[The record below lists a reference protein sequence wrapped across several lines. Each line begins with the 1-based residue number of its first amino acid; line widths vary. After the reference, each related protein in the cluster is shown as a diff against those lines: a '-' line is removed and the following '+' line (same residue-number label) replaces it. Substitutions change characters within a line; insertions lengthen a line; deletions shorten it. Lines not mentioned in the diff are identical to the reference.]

1 MKKIPVIAVVGPT
14 ASGKTALSIEIAK
27 HFSGQVVSADSMQ
40 IYEKMN
46 IATAKPTDDEMQGI
60 PHHLIGFQPIDKKF
74 SVAEYVTLAREC
86 IEEIYNDCDL
96 PVIAGGTGLYIDSL
110 LQNIQFSK
118 EDDSSTIRDELTAL
132 FDEKGAEYMLGW
144 LNEIDPE
151 TAQRLHLNDK
161 SRIIRAIEIYKVTGK
176 TMTEQ
181 KIISREKES
190 PFEVL
195 YIGIN
200 YRDRNVLYDRINRRV
215 DIMVENGLLEEAKDF
230 YNIPADKTAC
240 QAIGYKE
247 LAPYFSGEKSLEEC
261 LESLKV
267 ETRHYAKRQLT
278 WFRKNENI
286 NWIYPDDYDNEED
299 MYKSVYNMINDFLRR
314 YTDNEIQSE

>member
-14 ASGKTALSIEIAK
+14 ASGKTSLSIEIAK
-27 HFSGQVVSADSMQ
+27 RFNGQVVSADSMQ

-74 SVAEYVTLAREC
+74 SVAEYVDLANEC
-86 IEEIYNDCDL
+86 IEKIHNAGDL

-118 EDDSSTIRDELTAL
+118 EESNNEIRNKLTEM
-132 FDEKGAEYMLGW
+132 FQEKGAEYMLNW
-144 LNEIDPE
+144 LREIDPK
-151 TAQRLHLNDK
+151 TASRLHLNDK
-161 SRIIRAIEIYKVTGK
+161 SRIIRALEIYKLTGK
-176 TMTEQ
+176 TLTEQ
-181 KIISREKES
+181 KVLSRLEES
-190 PFEVL
+190 PYDVL

-200 YRDRNVLYDRINRRV
+200 YRDRNVLYDRINLRV
-215 DIMVENGLLEEAKDF
+215 DLMLKNGLLEEAEEF

-247 LAPYFSGEKSLEEC
+247 LAPYFRGDSTLEDCVEK
-261 LESLKV
+261 LKL

-286 NWIYPDDYDNEED
+286 NWVYPDDYKNPQD
-299 MYKSVYNMINDFLRR
+299 MYTYVFSVINEFIRR
-314 YTDNEIQSE
+314 YKNEDKNQ

>member
-14 ASGKTALSIEIAK
+14 ASGKTSLSIEIAK

-60 PHHLIGFQPIDKKF
+60 AHHMIGFQPIDRKF
-74 SVAEYVTLAREC
+74 SVAEYVTLAKEC
-86 IEEIYNDCDL
+86 IDKIHNNGDV
-96 PVIAGGTGLYIDSL
+96 PVVAGGTGLYVDSL

-118 EDDSSTIRDELTAL
+118 EDANTEIRKELTAM
-132 FDEKGAEYMLGW
+132 FDEKGAEFMLDW
-144 LNEIDPE
+144 LRGIDPD
-151 TAQRLHLNDK
+151 TAEKLHLNDK
-161 SRIIRAIEIYKVTGK
+161 SRIIRALEIYKVTGK

-181 KIISREKES
+181 KVLSREEES
-190 PFEVL
+190 PFSVI

-215 DIMVENGLLEEAKDF
+215 DIMVENGLLDEAKDF
-230 YNIPADKTAC
+230 YNIPSDKTAC

-247 LAPYFSGEKSLEEC
+247 LAPYFNSEKTLDEC
-261 LESLKV
+261 LESLKI

-286 NWIYPDDYDNEED
+286 NWVYPDDYENPDE
-299 MYKSVYNMINDFLRR
+299 MYTAVFALIDKFLK
-314 YTDNEIQSE
+314 EVH

>member
-14 ASGKTALSIEIAK
+14 ASGKTSLSIEIAK

-46 IATAKPTDDEMQGI
+46 IATAKPTDDEMQGV

-74 SVAEYVTLAREC
+74 SVAEYVTLAKNC
-86 IEEIYNDCDL
+86 IEKIHNDGDL
-96 PVIAGGTGLYIDSL
+96 PVVVGGTGLYVDSL

-118 EDDSSTIRDELTAL
+118 EEGNIELRNELTEI
-132 FDEKGAEYMLGW
+132 FDQKGAEFMLEA
-144 LNEIDPE
+144 LREIDPQ
-151 TAQRLHLNDK
+151 TAEKLHLNDK
-161 SRIIRAIEIYKVTGK
+161 SRIIRALEIYKATGK

-181 KIISREKES
+181 KILSREEES
-190 PFEVL
+190 PFDVL

-215 DIMVENGLLEEAKDF
+215 DIMLENGLLDEAKDF
-230 YNIPADKTAC
+230 YNIDADKTAC

-247 LAPYFSGEKSLEEC
+247 LAPYFNGEKSLEDC
-261 LESLKV
+261 LESLKI

-286 NWIYPDDYDNEED
+286 NWVYPDDYENAED
-299 MYKSVYNMINDFLRR
+299 MYKSVFVIIDKFLR
-314 YTDNEIQSE
+314 EVH

>member
-1 MKKIPVIAVVGPT
+1 MKKFPVIAVVGPT
-14 ASGKTALSIEIAK
+14 ASGKTSLSIEIAK
-27 HFSGQVVSADSMQ
+27 RFRGQVVSADSMQ

-46 IATAKPTDDEMQGI
+46 IATAKPTDDEMQGV

-74 SVAEYVTLAREC
+74 SVAEYVTLAKEC
-86 IEEIYNDCDL
+86 IEKIHNQGDL
-96 PVIAGGTGLYIDSL
+96 PVVAGGTGLYVDSL

-118 EDDSSTIRDELTAL
+118 EEGNNEFRNELIEM
-132 FDEKGAEYMLGW
+132 FDQKGAEFMLEA
-144 LNEIDPE
+144 LREIDPQ
-151 TAQRLHLNDK
+151 TAEKLHLNDK
-161 SRIIRAIEIYKVTGK
+161 SRIIRALEIYKATGK

-181 KIISREKES
+181 KILSREEES

-215 DIMVENGLLEEAKDF
+215 DIMLENGLLDEAKDF
-230 YNIPADKTAC
+230 YNIDADKTAC

-247 LAPYFSGEKSLEEC
+247 LAPYFNGEKSLEDC
-261 LESLKV
+261 LESLKI

-286 NWIYPDDYDNEED
+286 NWVYPDDYENAED
-299 MYKSVYNMINDFLRR
+299 MYKSVFVIIDKFLR
-314 YTDNEIQSE
+314 EVH

>member
-14 ASGKTALSIEIAK
+14 ASGKTSLSIEIAK

-46 IATAKPTDDEMQGI
+46 IATAKPTLEEMQGI

-74 SVAEYVTLAREC
+74 SVAEYVNLANEC
-86 IEEIYNDCDL
+86 IEKIHNDGDM
-96 PVIAGGTGLYIDSL
+96 PVIAGGTGLYVDSL

-118 EDDSSTIRDELTAL
+118 EESNEEIRKELTLL
-132 FDEKGAEYMLGW
+132 FEEKGAEYMLET
-144 LNEIDPE
+144 LREIDPE
-151 TAQRLHLNDK
+151 TAERLHLKDK
-161 SRIIRAIEIYKVTGK
+161 SRIIRALEIYKLTGK

-181 KIISREKES
+181 KILSREEES
-190 PFEVL
+190 PYDVL

-200 YRDRNVLYDRINRRV
+200 YRDRNVLYDRINLRV
-215 DIMVENGLLEEAKDF
+215 DIMLQNGLLEEAKDF
-230 YNIPADKTAC
+230 YDTSSDTTAC

-247 LAPYFSGEKSLEEC
+247 LALYFNDEKSLEEC
-261 LESLKV
+261 VEKLKQ

-286 NWIYPDDYDNEED
+286 NWIYPDDYSNSKDLYD
-299 MYKSVYNMINDFLRR
+299 SVFRIVDDFLGGKK
-314 YTDNEIQSE
+314 

>member
-14 ASGKTALSIEIAK
+14 ASGKTSLSIEIAK

-46 IATAKPTDDEMQGI
+46 IATAKPTDDEMQGV
-60 PHHLIGFQPIDKKF
+60 PHHLIGFQAIDKKF
-74 SVAEYVTLAREC
+74 SVAEYVTLAKNC
-86 IEEIYNDCDL
+86 IEKIHNDGDL
-96 PVIAGGTGLYIDSL
+96 PVVAGGTGLYVDSL

-118 EDDSSTIRDELTAL
+118 EESNNELRNELAEL
-132 FDEKGAEYMLGW
+132 FDQKGAEFMLEA
-144 LNEIDPE
+144 LREIDPQ
-151 TAQRLHLNDK
+151 TAEKLHLNDK
-161 SRIIRAIEIYKVTGK
+161 SRIIRALEIYKATGK

-181 KIISREKES
+181 KILSREEES
-190 PFEVL
+190 PFDVL

-200 YRDRNVLYDRINRRV
+200 YRDRNVLYDRINQRV
-215 DIMVENGLLEEAKDF
+215 DIMVENGLLDEAKDF
-230 YNIPADKTAC
+230 YNIDADKTAC

-247 LAPYFSGEKSLEEC
+247 LAPYFNGEKSLEDC
-261 LESLKV
+261 LESLKI

-286 NWIYPDDYDNEED
+286 NWVYPDDYENAED
-299 MYKSVYNMINDFLRR
+299 MYKSVFVIIDKFLR
-314 YTDNEIQSE
+314 EVH

>member
-1 MKKIPVIAVVGPT
+1 MKQIPVIAVVGPT
-14 ASGKTALSIEIAK
+14 ASGKTSLSIEIAK
-27 HFSGQVVSADSMQ
+27 HFGGQVVSADSMQ

-46 IATAKPTDDEMQGI
+46 IATAKPTTDEMQGI

-74 SVAEYVTLAREC
+74 SVAEYVTLAKEC
-86 IEEIYNDCDL
+86 IEKIYSQGDI

-118 EDDSSTIRDELTAL
+118 EEESTQIREELTKM
-132 FDEKGAEYMLGW
+132 FDEKGAEYMLG
-144 LNEIDPE
+144 LLTEIDPE
-151 TAQRLHLNDK
+151 TAGRLHLSDK
-161 SRIIRAIEIYKVTGK
+161 SRIIRALEIYKATGK

-181 KIISREKES
+181 KVLSKAEPS
-190 PFEVL
+190 PYKAL

-215 DIMVENGLLEEAKDF
+215 DIMVENGLLEEAKEF
-230 YNIPADKTAC
+230 YNIPTDKTAC

-247 LAPYFSGEKSLEEC
+247 LAPYFRNEKTLTEC
-261 LESLKV
+261 LESLKI

-286 NWIYPDDYDNEED
+286 NWIYPDDYENPNE
-299 MYKSVYNMINDFLRR
+299 MYKETFNIINKFLKER
-314 YTDNEIQSE
+314 

>member
-14 ASGKTALSIEIAK
+14 ASGKTSLSIEIAK
-27 HFSGQVVSADSMQ
+27 RFRGQVVSADSMQ

-46 IATAKPTDDEMQGI
+46 IATAKPTDGEMQGI
-60 PHHLIGFQPIDKKF
+60 PHHLISFQPIDKKF
-74 SVAEYVTLAREC
+74 SVAEYVTLAKEC
-86 IEEIYNDCDL
+86 IEKIHNQGDL
-96 PVIAGGTGLYIDSL
+96 PVVAGGTGLYVDSL

-118 EDDSSTIRDELTAL
+118 EESNNELRNELTEL
-132 FDEKGAEYMLGW
+132 FDQKGAEFMLEA
-144 LNEIDPE
+144 LREIDPQ
-151 TAQRLHLNDK
+151 TAEKLHLNHK
-161 SRIIRAIEIYKVTGK
+161 TRIIRALEIYKATGK

-181 KIISREKES
+181 KILSREEES

-215 DIMVENGLLEEAKDF
+215 DIMLENGLLDEAKDF
-230 YNIPADKTAC
+230 YNIDADKTAC

-247 LAPYFSGEKSLEEC
+247 LAPYFNGEKSLEDC
-261 LESLKV
+261 LESLKI

-286 NWIYPDDYDNEED
+286 NWVYPDDYENAED
-299 MYKSVYNMINDFLRR
+299 MYKSVFVIIDKFLR
-314 YTDNEIQSE
+314 EVH

>member
-14 ASGKTALSIEIAK
+14 ASGKTSLSIEIAK

-74 SVAEYVTLAREC
+74 SVAEYVTLAKEC
-86 IEEIYNDCDL
+86 IERIHNDGDL
-96 PVIAGGTGLYIDSL
+96 PVVAGGTGLYVDSL
-110 LQNIQFSK
+110 LQNIKFSK
-118 EDDSSTIRDELTAL
+118 EESNTEIREELTEM
-132 FDEKGAEYMLGW
+132 FDQKGAEFMLEW
-144 LNEIDPE
+144 LREIDPQ
-151 TAQRLHLNDK
+151 TAEKLHLNDK
-161 SRIIRAIEIYKVTGK
+161 SRIIRALEIYKATGK

-181 KIISREKES
+181 KIISREEET
-190 PFEVL
+190 PFDVL

-200 YRDRNVLYDRINRRV
+200 YRDRNVLYDRINLRV
-215 DIMVENGLLEEAKDF
+215 DLMLENGLLEEAKDF
-230 YNIPADKTAC
+230 YDTSSDTTAC

-247 LAPYFSGEKSLEEC
+247 LSPYFKGESTLEEC
-261 LESLKV
+261 VEKLKL

-286 NWIYPDDYDNEED
+286 NWIYPDDYDNQED
-299 MYKSVYNMINDFLRR
+299 MYNSVYETINDFLGG
-314 YTDNEIQSE
+314 TQ

>member
-14 ASGKTALSIEIAK
+14 ASGKTSLSIEIAK
-27 HFSGQVVSADSMQ
+27 RFRGQVVSADSMQ

-46 IATAKPTDDEMQGI
+46 IETAKPTDGEMQGI
-60 PHHLIGFQPIDKKF
+60 PHHLISFQPIDKKF
-74 SVAEYVTLAREC
+74 SVAEYVTLAKEC
-86 IEEIYNDCDL
+86 IEKIHNQGDL
-96 PVIAGGTGLYIDSL
+96 PVVAGGTGLYVDSL

-118 EDDSSTIRDELTAL
+118 EEGNNEFRNELIEM
-132 FDEKGAEYMLGW
+132 FDQKGAEFMLEA
-144 LNEIDPE
+144 LREIDPQ
-151 TAQRLHLNDK
+151 TAEKLHLNDK
-161 SRIIRAIEIYKVTGK
+161 SRIIRALEIYKATGK

-181 KIISREKES
+181 KILSREEES

-215 DIMVENGLLEEAKDF
+215 DIMLENGLLDEAKDF
-230 YNIPADKTAC
+230 YNIDADKTAC

-247 LAPYFSGEKSLEEC
+247 LAPYFNGEKSLEDC
-261 LESLKV
+261 LESLKI

-286 NWIYPDDYDNEED
+286 NWVYPDDYENAED
-299 MYKSVYNMINDFLRR
+299 MYKSVFVIIDKFLR
-314 YTDNEIQSE
+314 EVH

>member
-14 ASGKTALSIEIAK
+14 ASGKTSLSINIAK
-27 HFSGQVVSADSMQ
+27 KFSGQVVSADSMQ
-40 IYEKMN
+40 IYEKMD
-46 IATAKPTDDEMQGI
+46 IATAKPTIEEMQGI

-74 SVAEYVTLAREC
+74 SVAEYVELANEC
-86 IEEIYNDCDL
+86 IEKIHKEGDI

-118 EDDSSTIRDELTAL
+118 EENNNEIRRELTAL
-132 FDEKGAEYMLGW
+132 FDEKGAEYMLET
-144 LNEIDPE
+144 LREIDPE
-151 TAQRLHLNDK
+151 TAERLHLKDK
-161 SRIIRAIEIYKVTGK
+161 SRIIRALEIYKLTGK

-181 KIISREKES
+181 KIISREEES
-190 PFEVL
+190 PYDVL

-215 DIMVENGLLEEAKDF
+215 DIMLENGLLDEAKEF
-230 YNIPADKTAC
+230 YNTSSDTTAC

-247 LAPYFSGEKSLEEC
+247 LSSYFTGEKELGEC
-261 LESLKV
+261 IEKLKQ

-286 NWIYPDDYDNEED
+286 NWVYPDDYENETE
-299 MYKSVYNMINDFLRR
+299 MYNSVFETINDFLGGK
-314 YTDNEIQSE
+314 Q

>member
-1 MKKIPVIAVVGPT
+1 MNKIPVIAVVGPT
-14 ASGKTALSIEIAK
+14 ASGKTALSINIAK
-27 HFSGQVVSADSMQ
+27 RFSGQVVSADSMQ

-46 IATAKPTDDEMQGI
+46 IATAKPTTEEMQGI
-60 PHHLIGFQPIDKKF
+60 THHLIGFQPISQKF
-74 SVAEYVTLAREC
+74 SVAEYVTLAKNC
-86 IEEIYNDCDL
+86 IEKIHSDGDL
-96 PVIAGGTGLYIDSL
+96 PVIAGGTGLYVDSL
-110 LQNIQFSK
+110 LQNIQFSQ
-118 EDDSSTIRDELTAL
+118 EDENTEIRKELTEM
-132 FDEKGAEYMLGW
+132 FDEKGAEFMLNW
-144 LNEIDPE
+144 LREIDPQ
-151 TAQRLHLNDK
+151 TAEKLHLKDK
-161 SRIIRAIEIYKVTGK
+161 SRIIRALEIYKATGK

-181 KIISREKES
+181 KALSKTEPS
-190 PFEVL
+190 PYNTL

-247 LAPYFSGEKSLEEC
+247 LAPYFNGEKTLEEC
-261 LESLKV
+261 LESLKI

-286 NWIYPDDYDNEED
+286 NWVYPDDYENPQD
-299 MYKSVYNMINDFLRR
+299 MLESVFEIIDKFLKE
-314 YTDNEIQSE
+314 NKQ